1 MTLPDRRQKIN
12 SRCSKKQ
19 ALCRGCFFLCCTVG
33 GRPVWQDYSAI
44 VILFWQLS
52 VKYGFF

>member
-1 MTLPDRRQKIN
+1 LQQEAVPLPG
-12 SRCSKKQ
+12 
-19 ALCRGCFFLCCTVG
+19 LLFLCCTVG